1 MTNTGSATTFS
12 LSLVPVAGTA
22 GTANRLFNSL
32 AIGANETI
40 LLDVSQV
47 MTSGDFISVKSGAGS
62 TVNVTISGVENAGA
76 MVISGLADSA
86 VTTAKIADGSV
97 TGAKIASNPT
107 ISLPSIDNIKLGY
120 TTTVT
125 SLGTVFITSSSN
137 HQQFFTGSS
146 NHGVALPV
154 ASTMTLGQSFSFE
167 NNSTGYITINAAN
180 TDFVAGL
187 WPGTTVLITCILASG
202 STASSW
208 DADYVGFSTI
218 TGTGSN
224 VLSASPTFTGTVNAD
239 IISTTGTI
247 ATNGRGE
254 FRTVASAGRG
264 VGIGGGTSDTPAILQ
279 FVNNA
284 FGSQWGTITA
294 SSAFALAIN
303 AYDGT
308 AGSIALNA
316 SSITTST
323 PITGSAPQVIH
334 NIYATNYSRTSTAGQ
349 ADITGWSMSI
359 TPKKAGNKI
368 IILVQA
374 ALMSIC
380 DGYLYLKKN
389 GSLLANPLIS
399 VPRVDFS
406 YDDATF
412 FGQYVDT
419 AASTST
425 ITYQFSAQATGCQG
439 FFGVNSQGG
448 VSSTIMI
455 EVQS

>member
-1 MTNTGSATTFS
+1 MG
-12 LSLVPVAGTA
+12 
-22 GTANRLFNSL
+22 
-32 AIGANETI
+32 
-40 LLDVSQV
+40 
-47 MTSGDFISVKSGAGS
+47 SGDFISVKSGAGS

-97 TGAKIASNPT
+97 TGAKIAPSPT
-107 ISLPSIDNIKLGY
+107 ISLPSIDNFKLGY

-125 SLGTVFITSSSN
+125 AAGITTLTNASN
-137 HQQFFTGSS
+137 NQQVFTGTTTQTL
-146 NHGVALPV
+146 VMPV
-154 ASTMTLGQSFSFE
+154 ASTMTVGTRYVIE
-167 NNSTGYITINAAN
+167 NNSTGTVTVNSSGGNLIASVIT
-180 TDFVAGL
+180 
-187 WPGTTVLITCILASG
+187 GTSIKATSILASG
-202 STASSW
+202 TDASSW
-208 DADYVGFSTI
+208 DVEFVGFNSL

-224 VLSASPTFTGTVNAD
+224 VMSASPTFTGTVNAD
-239 IISTTGTI
+239 IISATGTI

-254 FRTVASAGRG
+254 FRTVAASGRG
-264 VGIGGGTSDTPAILQ
+264 VGIGGGSSDTPAILQ

-334 NIYATNYSRTSTAGQ
+334 NIYATNYSRTNTVGN

-389 GSLLANPLIS
+389 GSFLANPLIS